1 MTKLYKLSEEQ
12 VQNVE
17 RALGRLDEVVA
28 EVETLKNAAISDDDM
43 KTIADTVT
51 RQMRAAKATGDG
63 KRRTFNAGE
72 GDATIDPGLGEVNP
86 REATRI
92 WMGNKIKK
100 SVAAQLRAKGNESGR
115 LLEPDEDLEVAASTL
130 DRRAAEMRQDRLYSP
145 GATRSNE
152 GDPAFTECGL
162 DFAWEVIAGGTPL
175 VELIPSRPT
184 RNGKLKWR
192 VYGNI
197 IESYGMEPTQDCS
210 AVKCTPTSNAVINT
224 DEIAAK
230 LFKSAGCVSRTDLE
244 DAFWDVIGEL
254 SDKLLED
261 AQRTREYAFQRGDL
275 TLGGSADENFN
286 HFGQTIAVPSASV
299 VPAYAHFD
307 GLQHAWLIDNPAN
320 NGSANY
326 WDEGAGPAAPAA
338 TPEGWFAAGSVLTF
352 ADIQKLRNLMH
363 DAATNRHL
371 GYGAN
376 LIATMTPGLYG
387 MLVTLDEL
395 IGQCCGNGPAV
406 SGVLPNVGGI
416 PHFWSEH
423 MPMTDEYGRVQMS
436 APGVPDV
443 AANIYHSYQLLNLD
457 SFIRG
462 EAAGLELIV
471 EMDNDCEKIKP
482 ILRWREVLGRRST
495 SGAAGGIEGIAGI
508 TGISLS

>member
-1 MTKLYKLSEEQ
+1 M
-12 VQNVE
+12 
-17 RALGRLDEVVA
+17 APPD
-28 EVETLKNAAISDDDM
+28 I
-43 KTIADTVT
+43 
-51 RQMRAAKATGDG
+51 
-63 KRRTFNAGE
+63 RRTG
-72 GDATIDPGLGEVNP
+72 T
-86 REATRI
+86 
-92 WMGNKIKK
+92 
-100 SVAAQLRAKGNESGR
+100 S
-115 LLEPDEDLEVAASTL
+115 
-130 DRRAAEMRQDRLYSP
+130 RRAQYNRFTGYVLATA
-145 GATRSNE
+145 GAIVGAALLGISLWQPRS
-152 GDPAFTECGL
+152 F
-162 DFAWEVIAGGTPL
+162 
-175 VELIPSRPT
+175 S
-184 RNGKLKWR
+184 
-192 VYGNI
+192 
-197 IESYGMEPTQDCS
+197 
-210 AVKCTPTSNAVINT
+210 
-224 DEIAAK
+224 
-230 LFKSAGCVSRTDLE
+230 
-244 DAFWDVIGEL
+244 
-254 SDKLLED
+254 
-261 AQRTREYAFQRGDL
+261 
-275 TLGGSADENFN
+275 
-286 HFGQTIAVPSASV
+286 
-299 VPAYAHFD
+299 
-307 GLQHAWLIDNPAN
+307 
-320 NGSANY
+320 
-326 WDEGAGPAAPAA
+326 GP
-338 TPEGWFAAGSVLTF
+338 
-352 ADIQKLRNLMH
+352 RNLMH